1 MEQQLSA
8 VLQHPLVIELVEQN
22 KLLTEK
28 VSTQQLAG
36 STPQKVDLNSIK
48 LPFTFKNRLLF
59 QEGIHNGFL
68 YLWDDIKQNMG
79 QWENLGIHHAEH
91 ADASNNF
98 VGISKNIRADE
109 SEKALYGDLEIINLQ
124 TAQSLAYQVL
134 NQNGKMGLSPTLDIK
149 ESFEGGKKVARG
161 PYILKSQSIV
171 LNPAVKTTVF
181 NSQDGGNNMSTLK
194 DGEVAVLKQELDDMK
209 LKIAKLADLET
220 KFNNM
225 SSQSLS
231 SAAEALAKR
240 EVALGRIKEEELTA
254 RKDILVK
261 MSDAERKVLA
271 DNYDWLEKQLEEKSE
286 EETFLSSLPEGT
298 QIPESIK
305 AMLAAKK
312 NAEEKGANELA
323 GNYQPANAGNPFFKK
338 KKMPFQP
345 QGYQRPQMMGA
356 KTQQLSEE
364 LTPAGYS
371 RQNMD
376 IKNPFQK
383 FQNLSEEKIAGNQE
397 FLDFVRA
404 NHRR

>member
-1 MEQQLSA
+1 
-8 VLQHPLVIELVEQN
+8 
-22 KLLTEK
+22 
-28 VSTQQLAG
+28 
-36 STPQKVDLNSIK
+36 
-48 LPFTFKNRLLF
+48 
-59 QEGIHNGFL
+59 
-68 YLWDDIKQNMG
+68 
-79 QWENLGIHHAEH
+79 
-91 ADASNNF
+91 
-98 VGISKNIRADE
+98 
-109 SEKALYGDLEIINLQ
+109 
-124 TAQSLAYQVL
+124 
-134 NQNGKMGLSPTLDIK
+134 
-149 ESFEGGKKVARG
+149 
-161 PYILKSQSIV
+161 
-171 LNPAVKTTVF
+171 
-181 NSQDGGNNMSTLK
+181 
-194 DGEVAVLKQELDDMK
+194 
-209 LKIAKLADLET
+209 
-220 KFNNM
+220 
-225 SSQSLS
+225 
-231 SAAEALAKR
+231 
-240 EVALGRIKEEELTA
+240 
-254 RKDILVK
+254 